1 MKKTTFIKKA
11 ALMLIVFALTALFFG
26 CDLFKPETEEGEKTI
41 TVIIDL
47 SAYEEEI
54 TVDEGVQQYDENKI
68 KTVEIKTEALRFER
82 VMAELAEMDFFT
94 YWANKSVY
102 GFFVTG
108 IDNVSQDEENGIYF
122 LIYNNDEEN
131 SNNSWGE
138 YNYNDAK
145 LGSASSGISDLPVK
159 DGCIYAFVY
168 SAFSE

>member
-82 VMAELAEMDFFT
+82 VMAELTDNGYLT
-94 YWANKSVY
+94 YSANKSFQ
-102 GFFVTG
+102 GLFITG
-108 IDNVSQDEENGIYF
+108 IDNVSQDEENGKYF

-131 SNNSWGE
+131 SNKSYGE
-138 YNYNDAK
+138 YSYNDTI

-168 SAFSE
+168 GTY